1 MPEDMFRQ
9 ALKRLAEKHPIKG
22 YDSIHEWIEDQV
34 AEVIHNGS
42 WDNKRAKEQFVQ
54 LHNEMCVAPK
64 FSTQL

>member
-9 ALKRLAEKHPIKG
+9 ALKRLAEKHPIQG

-42 WDNKRAKEQFVQ
+42 WDGTKAKEKFVQ
-54 LHNEMCVAPK
+54 LHTEMCNPNPFV
-64 FSTQL
+64 L